1 MPQTIAQ
8 LLSDAK
14 PLIVGILNTTSDSF
28 YDGGKYLQTDS
39 ALRQAEAML
48 EAGAD
53 IIDIGGES
61 TRPGA
66 QPVSSAEEIDRVLP
80 VVQKLLSN
88 TAARVSLDTSNPDLM
103 RLGVQAG
110 AQMINDVRALSRP
123 RALATAAEM
132 QVPVCLMHM
141 RAEPATMQQ
150 QAHYRDV
157 TGEVIDFLRQRV
169 DACIAAGIKR
179 ELLIV
184 DPGIGFGKKL
194 EHNLELLRNLGQ
206 IQQSLG
212 LPLFVGVSN
221 KSMLGELSGAG
232 IDQRLP
238 ATIAS
243 SALLAYQGVK
253 FIRVHNIEANLQAV
267 RLAHTWQTGNSLPSA
282 T

>member
-110 AQMINDVRALSRP
+110 AQMINDVRALSRA

-179 ELLIV
+179 GLLIV

-206 IQQSLG
+206 IQQNLG

-253 FIRVHNIEANLQAV
+253 FIRVHNVEANLQAV
-267 RLAHTWQTGNSLPSA
+267 RLAWA
-282 T
+282 WRARRAK